1 MKGVRKGQYH
11 PVAHVKYKIP
21 ETASPAELK
30 LFRDG
35 KYLDCPPDSCHTPG
49 VGGQINV
56 ATDPRDV
63 NVKDYTSGNGFGD
76 IYLKKDVK
84 AGEEL
89 LVGSYHW
96 PKPVIQARES
106 KAWWNQTPKP
116 VRGILW
122 DLVRHDE
129 DPPGTWRYKWVHP
142 SSIPDQCKR
151 FNGAIANR
159 TPEENLPVVPY
170 KRIATEKEFIENQT
184 QREQRK
190 SRRGSNHHASRRL
203 GKGSPSALLP
213 GRKRQT
219 KRSTR
224 ASSKPWRTRSR
235 KRKRSATGAHCGPV
249 REAQTN

>member
-1 MKGVRKGQYH
+1 M
-11 PVAHVKYKIP
+11 
-21 ETASPAELK
+21 
-30 LFRDG
+30 
-35 KYLDCPPDSCHTPG
+35 
-49 VGGQINV
+49 

-129 DPPGTWRYKWVHP
+129 DPAGTWRYKWMHP
-142 SSIPDQCKR
+142 SPIPDECKR
-151 FNGAIANR
+151 FDGAIANR
-159 TPEENLPVVPY
+159 TPEENLPVLPY
-170 KRIATEKEFIENQT
+170 KRIATKEEFIKQKK
-184 QREQRK
+184 QREQRE
-190 SRRGSNHHASRRL
+190 SRRQQ
-203 GKGSPSALLP
+203 SPSKQPPGERQSKRIAARRETANEEEHNDKQPNLPEEKQKKKALSNW
-213 GRKRQT
+213 
-219 KRSTR
+219 STLR
-224 ASSKPWRTRSR
+224 ACER
-235 KRKRSATGAHCGPV
+235 GA
-249 REAQTN
+249 N

>member
-1 MKGVRKGQYH
+1 MNGVRRGQYH
-11 PVAHVKYKIP
+11 PVAHVKCKIP
-21 ETASPAELK
+21 KTASTAELK

-56 ATDPRDV
+56 ATDHRDV
-63 NVKDYTSGNGFGD
+63 NVKAYTSGNGFGG

-96 PKPVIQARES
+96 GKPVTQAKKS
-106 KAWWNQTPKP
+106 KAWWRQTPQP

-129 DPPGTWRYKWVHP
+129 DPAGTWTYKWVHP
-142 SSIPDQCKR
+142 SSIPDECKR
-151 FNGAIANR
+151 FDGAIANR

-170 KRIATEKEFIENQT
+170 KRIATEEELSEKQK

-190 SRRGSNHHASRRL
+190 SRRQQSPRKPPPGERQSKRIAARTETANEEEHNDKQPTLADEKQKKKALSNW
-203 GKGSPSALLP
+203 
-213 GRKRQT
+213 
-219 KRSTR
+219 STLR
-224 ASSKPWRTRSR
+224 ACER
-235 KRKRSATGAHCGPV
+235 GA
-249 REAQTN
+249 N